1 MIITSKSVE
10 FSTIKQFEGE
20 SELRLFVNEFCHF
33 LSLPGK
39 DSTQVRNPVDC
50 WFVFTL
56 YFRDTQS
63 ISQWIQYGF
72 VSGTGI
78 AFELGAKLGI
88 VLTTP
93 PRPHVEVIDFR
104 PTKIP
109 MRLEFEPQVT
119 DFPLVENRVFEDDV
133 AVFGDFE
140 SLLKKGV
147 SAAQSGDRDHAR
159 KLLSQATAMNPASES
174 AWMWLASI
182 SEYPEELLAF
192 LNRVLEINPE
202 NSRAVEWL
210 SATNSLLA
218 KTFVQRAI
226 TAYEEGSLDRAT
238 QNLDQALTYDLD
250 SGMAWFWKAKLA
262 QSDDEKLEFLDR
274 ALKIDPE
281 NQDAQAAVTAIKR
294 ARSHA
299 AFDEAKAAAAAGN
312 RKKAAEILDN
322 FVKDVPDSVQ
332 AWLLKSHLAAGLEGK
347 IEALE
352 NPLAIDPENAAARS
366 GLEFLKLTFGSSD
379 SHEDPDA
386 SEAVE
391 ADDGND
397 TVELAAEK
405 APLVIPAENPV
416 VVEFVPPSSP
426 EDFVEEA
433 VPNEVG
439 AETEFEAAPVD
450 DEVVETAVFEPATA
464 YEEEHLPSDNEAVSE
479 QVSEFEPNVDYRF
492 EAEEALVRSAE
503 DSFEPT
509 EVPVDAQF
517 ETAEDSSE
525 HVREVSDG
533 NSLVAESVGVYAEE
547 VAPVV
552 EEPMRFVEPQFD
564 HVEPEFVH
572 ESSPFDALA
581 DETYTAFACPYCMSP
596 NEEQALKC
604 TVCHAM
610 LTLADIEALLSSS
623 RADREIVQRAV
634 TAMEGEWNLREFS
647 EEELTQLGVG
657 HLNLNNFE
665 SGFKYL
671 QEASRL
677 NPNNVM
683 LAGHVNTLAIRLD
696 EMRRQA
702 ENYDAMPKGKTIL
715 VVDDSP
721 TVRKLI
727 AGKLEKSGHT
737 VVCRCRWC

>member
-1 MIITSKSVE
+1 
-10 FSTIKQFEGE
+10 
-20 SELRLFVNEFCHF
+20 
-33 LSLPGK
+33 
-39 DSTQVRNPVDC
+39 
-50 WFVFTL
+50 
-56 YFRDTQS
+56 
-63 ISQWIQYGF
+63 
-72 VSGTGI
+72 
-78 AFELGAKLGI
+78 
-88 VLTTP
+88 
-93 PRPHVEVIDFR
+93 
-104 PTKIP
+104 

-119 DFPLVENRVFEDDV
+119 DFPLVENRDFEDDI
-133 AVFGDFE
+133 AVSGDFE

-159 KLLSQATAMNPASES
+159 KLLSQATAVNPASED

-202 NSRAVEWL
+202 NGRATEWL

-226 TAYEEGSLDRAT
+226 TAYEESSLERAT

-250 SGMAWFWKAKLA
+250 SDLAWFWKAKLA

-281 NQDAQAAVTAIKR
+281 NQDAQAAVTTIKR

-352 NPLAIDPENAAARS
+352 NALAIDPENAAARS

-379 SHEDPDA
+379 SHE
-386 SEAVE
+386 E
-391 ADDGND
+391 ADACETNEAEGDQYP
-397 TVELAAEK
+397 VELAAEQ
-405 APLVIPAENPV
+405 APLVIPSENPV

-439 AETEFEAAPVD
+439 SETEFEAANVD
-450 DEVVETAVFEPATA
+450 DEDVVTTVFEAATT
-464 YEEEHLPSDNEAVSE
+464 YDEEQLTSDSAAVQE
-479 QVSEFEPNVDYRF
+479 QVPEFEPNVDYRF

-503 DSFEPT
+503 DLFEPT
-509 EVPVDAQF
+509 AVPVDAQL
-517 ETAEDSSE
+517 ETAEDPSDLVHEAFDCDSS
-525 HVREVSDG
+525 
-533 NSLVAESVGVYAEE
+533 VAESEGFVAEE

-564 HVEPEFVH
+564 HVEPEFVQ

-581 DETYTAFACPYCMSP
+581 DETYTGFTCPYCKSP
-596 NEEQALKC
+596 IEEQAIEC
-604 TVCHAM
+604 PTCRAT
-610 LTLADIEALLSSS
+610 LTLSDIEALLSASPVDH
-623 RADREIVQRAV
+623 AVVQRAV
-634 TAMEGEWNLREFS
+634 TAMEAEWNLREFD
-647 EEELTQLGVG
+647 EQELTELGVG

-683 LAGHVNTLAIRLD
+683 LAGHVNTIAIRLD
-696 EMRRQA
+696 EMRRQSQ
-702 ENYDAMPKGKTIL
+702 NYDAIPKGKTIL
-715 VVDDSP
+715 IVDDSP

-737 VVCRCRWC
+737 VVCAVDGIDALAKLEEGMPDLVLLDITMPRMDGYEVCKQIRSNPAGRDLPVVMISGKDGFFDKVRGRMAGTTGYVTKPFGPETLMKALETYLLPDRVEVS